1 MRQNFA
7 IGFNEKGEKKISGQK
22 KKNVGSEKKNVK
34 RRCVHFRVIDKRGEM
49 TEWKS
54 LFGVFL
60 CVCH

>member
-7 IGFNEKGEKKISGQK
+7 IGFNEKEEKKMSGQK
-22 KKNVGSEKKNVK
+22 KKMSGQKKKNVK
-34 RRCVHFRVIDKRGEM
+34 RRCVHFRVIEKWGEM
-49 TEWKS
+49 TEWTS